1 MNLLSIG
8 LLFDYMRKKY
18 LYVHFSYVIRIGTN
32 GNNETTITR
41 TGSDFA
47 EEAFPSVGILNCEE
61 YRDFWVSWTSREV
74 KIGRGTSV
82 DSDVVGT

>member
-8 LLFDYMRKKY
+8 LLSDYMRKKY
-18 LYVHFSYVIRIGTN
+18 LHVHFSYVIRIGTN